1 MAAPAATHATVILLA
16 LRGDADAASLTV
28 NITTYQYVAACASGR
43 LRGRDDVSNDF
54 WVKLQA
60 FRTIAPV
67 CSIAVQADKAAAFPI
82 TGVAAASPAR
92 PRRRQQ
98 SGADPWAASRTRSRA
113 L

>member
-54 WVKLQA
+54 WV
-60 FRTIAPV
+60 
-67 CSIAVQADKAAAFPI
+67 
-82 TGVAAASPAR
+82 
-92 PRRRQQ
+92 
-98 SGADPWAASRTRSRA
+98 
-113 L
+113 